1 MLFSRFRSIATSYFR
16 RADGVLLLYD
26 VMCEKISL
34 NVQEW
39 VDMIEVRNQTE
50 KQKSYT
56 GELQAV
62 LENAIFFLRQNELD
76 YKPLI
81 QAIKK
86 NWV

>member
-1 MLFSRFRSIATSYFR
+1 MIA
-16 RADGVLLLYD
+16 
-26 VMCEKISL
+26 
-34 NVQEW
+34 
-39 VDMIEVRNQTE
+39 VRNQTE

-62 LENAIFFLRQNELD
+62 LENAIFFLCQNELD

-86 NWV
+86 NWVCEKGGSQWHLAILISALVAGQVPTEPRTLLK

>member
-1 MLFSRFRSIATSYFR
+1 
-16 RADGVLLLYD
+16 
-26 VMCEKISL
+26 
-34 NVQEW
+34 
-39 VDMIEVRNQTE
+39 MIEVRNQTE

-62 LENAIFFLRQNELD
+62 LENAIFFLCQNELD

-86 NWV
+86 NWM